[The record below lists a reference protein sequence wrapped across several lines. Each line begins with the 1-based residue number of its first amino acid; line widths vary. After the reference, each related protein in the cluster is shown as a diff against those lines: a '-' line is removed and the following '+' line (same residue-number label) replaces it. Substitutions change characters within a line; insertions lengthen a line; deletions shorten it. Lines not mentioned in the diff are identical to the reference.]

1 MKYAEYIKTVEI
13 DALWGKRKHILWHL
27 DRHVNI
33 LSGVNG
39 IGKSTILQKTLK
51 QAEGVHLTLVPEDAT
66 DLRYDVIEKYTID
79 PDTQLAKLE
88 KDFIAYKAKA
98 TLNFPLDPKGRLP
111 EQELS
116 ARPKDACKARTINFF
131 YDFVDKLYG
140 QTDKTIIRDAEGI
153 RFLQE
158 GDILTTRELSS
169 GEKQMML
176 ILLTVLLEDRQPYVL
191 FMDEPEVSLH
201 VDWQQQLVTIITE
214 LNPEIQLIL
223 TTHSPAVVM
232 NGWLD
237 KVTEVSEITV
247 K

>member
-51 QAEGVHLTLVPEDAT
+51 QSDGVHLTLHPEDAT
-66 DLRYDVIEKYTID
+66 DIHYDVIEKYTID
-79 PDTQLAKLE
+79 PDTHLEKLE
-88 KDFIAYKAKA
+88 KDFIAYKEKA
-98 TLNFPLDPKGRLP
+98 TLNSQLQALN
-111 EQELS
+111 S
-116 ARPKDACKARTINFF
+116 F
-131 YDFVDKLYG
+131 YDYVDKLYG
-140 QTDKTIIRDAEGI
+140 QTEKTILRDAEGI
-153 RFLQE
+153 RLLQE
-158 GDILTTRELSS
+158 GDILTTRQLSS

-176 ILLTVLLEDRQPYVL
+176 ILLTVLLEDQQPFVL

-201 VDWQQQLVTIITE
+201 VDWQQELVGIITE
-214 LNPEIQLIL
+214 MNPNIQLIL
-223 TTHSPAVVM
+223 TTHSPAVIM
-232 NGWLD
+232 NGWFD
-237 KVTEVSEITV
+237 KVTEVSDITV

>member
-79 PDTQLAKLE
+79 PDTQLDKLE
-88 KDFIAYKAKA
+88 KDFIAYKEKA
-98 TLNFPLDPKGRLP
+98 IVNC
-111 EQELS
+111 QLS
-116 ARPKDACKARTINFF
+116 TVNSFF
-131 YDFVDKLYG
+131 DYVDKLYG

-158 GDILTTRELSS
+158 GDILTTRQLSS

-237 KVTEVSEITV
+237 KVTEVSDITV

>member
-1 MKYAEYIKTVEI
+1 MKFAEYIKTIEI

-51 QAEGVHLTLVPEDAT
+51 QGDGVHLTLMPEDAT
-66 DLRYDVIEKYTID
+66 DLRYNVIEKYTID
-79 PDTQLAKLE
+79 PDTQLEKLE
-88 KDFIAYKAKA
+88 KDFMAYKTAK
-98 TLNFPLDPKGRLP
+98 G
-111 EQELS
+111 QEPMAKVDS
-116 ARPKDACKARTINFF
+116 F
-131 YDFVDKLYG
+131 YDLIDKLYG
-140 QTDKTIIRDAEGI
+140 QTDKTVIRDAEGI

-158 GDILTTRELSS
+158 GDILTTRQLSS

-176 ILLTVLLEDRQPYVL
+176 ILLTVLLQDQQPYVL

-214 LNPEIQLIL
+214 LNPQIQLIL
-223 TTHSPAVVM
+223 TTHSPAVIM

-237 KVTEVSEITV
+237 KVTEVSDITV
-247 K
+247 S

>member
-98 TLNFPLDPKGRLP
+98 TLNFPLGRRTLAR
-111 EQELS
+111 QELS
-116 ARPKDACKARTINFF
+116 TINFF

-153 RFLQE
+153 RFMQE
-158 GDILTTRELSS
+158 GDILTTRQLSS

>member
-79 PDTQLAKLE
+79 PDTQLDKLE
-88 KDFIAYKAKA
+88 KDFIAYKNS
-98 TLNFPLDPKGRLP
+98 LPLGEGQGGGRI
-111 EQELS
+111 
-116 ARPKDACKARTINFF
+116 DTF
-131 YDFVDKLYG
+131 YDLIDKLYG

>member
-1 MKYAEYIKTVEI
+1 MKFAEYIKTIEI

-51 QAEGVHLTLVPEDAT
+51 QGDGVHLTLMPEDAT
-66 DLRYDVIEKYTID
+66 DLRYNVIEKYTID
-79 PDTQLAKLE
+79 PDTQLEKLE
-88 KDFIAYKAKA
+88 KDFMAYKTAK
-98 TLNFPLDPKGRLP
+98 G
-111 EQELS
+111 QES
-116 ARPKDACKARTINFF
+116 MAKVDSF
-131 YDFVDKLYG
+131 YDLIDKLYC
-140 QTDKTIIRDAEGI
+140 QTDKTVIRDAEGI

-158 GDILTTRELSS
+158 GDILTTRQLSS

-176 ILLTVLLEDRQPYVL
+176 ILLTVLLQDQQPYVL

-214 LNPEIQLIL
+214 LNPQIQLIL
-223 TTHSPAVVM
+223 TTHSPAVIM

-237 KVTEVSEITV
+237 KVTEVSDITV
-247 K
+247 N

>member
-1 MKYAEYIKTVEI
+1 MKYAEYIKTIEI

-51 QAEGVHLTLVPEDAT
+51 QADGVHLTLVPEDAT
-66 DLRYDVIEKYTID
+66 DLRYNVIEKYTID
-79 PDTQLAKLE
+79 PDTQLEKLE
-88 KDFIAYKAKA
+88 KDFIAYKTAK
-98 TLNFPLDPKGRLP
+98 G
-111 EQELS
+111 QEPMAKVDS
-116 ARPKDACKARTINFF
+116 F
-131 YDFVDKLYG
+131 YDLIDKLYG
-140 QTDKTIIRDAEGI
+140 QTDKTVIRDAEGI

-158 GDILTTRELSS
+158 GDILTTRQLSS

-176 ILLTVLLEDRQPYVL
+176 ILLTVLLQDQQPYVL

-214 LNPEIQLIL
+214 LNPQIQLIL
-223 TTHSPAVVM
+223 TTHSPAVIM

-237 KVTEVSEITV
+237 KVTEVSDITV
-247 K
+247 S

>member
-1 MKYAEYIKTVEI
+1 MIFAEYIKTIEI

-51 QAEGVHLTLVPEDAT
+51 QGDGVHLTLMPEDAT
-66 DLRYDVIEKYTID
+66 DLRYNVIEKYTID
-79 PDTQLAKLE
+79 PDTQLEKLE
-88 KDFIAYKAKA
+88 KDFMAYKTAK
-98 TLNFPLDPKGRLP
+98 G
-111 EQELS
+111 QEPMAKVDS
-116 ARPKDACKARTINFF
+116 F
-131 YDFVDKLYG
+131 YDLIDKLYG
-140 QTDKTIIRDAEGI
+140 QTDKTVIRDAEGL

-158 GDILTTRELSS
+158 GDILTTRQLSS

-176 ILLTVLLEDRQPYVL
+176 ILLTVLLQDQQPYVL

-214 LNPEIQLIL
+214 LNPQIQLIL
-223 TTHSPAVVM
+223 TTHSPAVIM

-237 KVTEVSEITV
+237 KVTEVSDITV
-247 K
+247 N

>member
-88 KDFIAYKAKA
+88 KDFIAYKEKA
-98 TLNFPLDPKGRLP
+98 IVNC
-111 EQELS
+111 QLS
-116 ARPKDACKARTINFF
+116 IVNPFF
-131 YDFVDKLYG
+131 DFVDKLYG

-158 GDILTTRELSS
+158 GDILTTRQLSS

>member
-1 MKYAEYIKTVEI
+1 MIFAEYIKTIEI

-51 QAEGVHLTLVPEDAT
+51 QGDGVHLTLMPEDAT
-66 DLRYDVIEKYTID
+66 DLRYNVIEKYTID
-79 PDTQLAKLE
+79 PDTQLEKLE
-88 KDFIAYKAKA
+88 KDFMAYKTAK
-98 TLNFPLDPKGRLP
+98 G
-111 EQELS
+111 QEPMAKVDS
-116 ARPKDACKARTINFF
+116 F
-131 YDFVDKLYG
+131 YDLIDKLYG
-140 QTDKTIIRDAEGI
+140 QTDKTVIRDAEGI

-158 GDILTTRELSS
+158 GDILTTRQLSS

-176 ILLTVLLEDRQPYVL
+176 ILLTVLLQDQQPYVL

-214 LNPEIQLIL
+214 LNPQIQLIL
-223 TTHSPAVVM
+223 TTHSPAVIM

-237 KVTEVSEITV
+237 KVTEVSDITV
-247 K
+247 S

>member
-39 IGKSTILQKTLK
+39 IGKSTILRKTLLNSD
-51 QAEGVHLTLVPEDAT
+51 GVHLTLFPEDAT
-66 DLRYDVIEKYTID
+66 ELRCDVIEKFTIE
-79 PDTQLAKLE
+79 PDALLDKLE
-88 KDFIAYKAKA
+88 KDFMAYKNS
-98 TLNFPLDPKGRLP
+98 LSLGEGQRGGRIQL
-111 EQELS
+111 
-116 ARPKDACKARTINFF
+116 F
-131 YDFVDKLYG
+131 YDHVDKLFG
-140 QTDKTIIRDAEGI
+140 QTEKVILRDADGI
-153 RFLQE
+153 RLLQE
-158 GDILTTRELSS
+158 GDILTTRQLSS

-176 ILLTVLLEDRQPYVL
+176 ILLTVLLEDQQPYVL

-201 VDWQQQLVTIITE
+201 VDWQQELVSIITE
-214 LNPEIQLIL
+214 MNPNIQLIL
-223 TTHSPAVVM
+223 TTHSPAVIM

-237 KVTEVSEITV
+237 KVTEVSDITV

>member
-88 KDFIAYKAKA
+88 KDFIAYKEKA
-98 TLNFPLDPKGRLP
+98 IVNC
-111 EQELS
+111 QLS
-116 ARPKDACKARTINFF
+116 IVNSFF
-131 YDFVDKLYG
+131 DFVDKLYG

-158 GDILTTRELSS
+158 GDILTTRQLSS

>member
-98 TLNFPLDPKGRLP
+98 TLNFT
-111 EQELS
+111 LS
-116 ARPKDACKARTINFF
+116 TINFF

-158 GDILTTRELSS
+158 GDILTTRQLSS

>member
-33 LSGVNG
+33 LSGING

-51 QAEGVHLTLVPEDAT
+51 QSEGVHLTLVPEDAT

-88 KDFIAYKAKA
+88 KDFMAYK
-98 TLNFPLDPKGRLP
+98 NG
-111 EQELS
+111 QSS
-116 ARPKDACKARTINFF
+116 ASGSQGPSASVQRF
-131 YDFVDKLYG
+131 YDLIDQLYG
-140 QTDKTIIRDAEGI
+140 QTDKTIIRDADGI
-153 RFLQE
+153 RFMQE
-158 GDILTTRELSS
+158 GDILTTRQLSS

>member
-88 KDFIAYKAKA
+88 KDFIAYKEKSIV
-98 TLNFPLDPKGRLP
+98 NC
-111 EQELS
+111 QLS
-116 ARPKDACKARTINFF
+116 TVNCF
-131 YDFVDKLYG
+131 YDIIDKLYG

>member
-88 KDFIAYKAKA
+88 KDFIAYKEKA
-98 TLNFPLDPKGRLP
+98 IVNC
-111 EQELS
+111 QLS
-116 ARPKDACKARTINFF
+116 AVNSFF
-131 YDFVDKLYG
+131 DFVDKLYG

-176 ILLTVLLEDRQPYVL
+176 ILLTVLLEDQQPYVL

>member
-1 MKYAEYIKTVEI
+1 M
-13 DALWGKRKHILWHL
+13 
-27 DRHVNI
+27 
-33 LSGVNG
+33 
-39 IGKSTILQKTLK
+39 
-51 QAEGVHLTLVPEDAT
+51 
-66 DLRYDVIEKYTID
+66 
-79 PDTQLAKLE
+79 
-88 KDFIAYKAKA
+88 
-98 TLNFPLDPKGRLP
+98 
-111 EQELS
+111 S
-116 ARPKDACKARTINFF
+116 ARPEGALARARTVNSFF
-131 YDFVDKLYG
+131 DYVDKLYG

-158 GDILTTRELSS
+158 GDILTTRQLSS

>member
-79 PDTQLAKLE
+79 PDTQLDKLE
-88 KDFIAYKAKA
+88 KDFIAYKEKA
-98 TLNFPLDPKGRLP
+98 NVT
-111 EQELS
+111 S
-116 ARPKDACKARTINFF
+116 F
-131 YDFVDKLYG
+131 YDYVDKLYG

-158 GDILTTRELSS
+158 GDILTTRQLSS

>member
-1 MKYAEYIKTVEI
+1 MVGTMKYAEYIKTVEI

-39 IGKSTILQKTLK
+39 IGKSTILRKTLLNSD
-51 QAEGVHLTLVPEDAT
+51 GVHLTLFPEDAT
-66 DLRYDVIEKYTID
+66 ELRCDVIEKFTIE
-79 PDTQLAKLE
+79 PDSLLDKLE
-88 KDFIAYKAKA
+88 AQFLEYKSSADDARSAKVQ
-98 TLNFPLDPKGRLP
+98 L
-111 EQELS
+111 
-116 ARPKDACKARTINFF
+116 F
-131 YDFVDKLYG
+131 YDHVDNLFG
-140 QTDKTIIRDAEGI
+140 QTEKVILREADGI
-153 RFLQE
+153 RLLQE
-158 GDILTTRELSS
+158 GDILTTRQLSS

-176 ILLTVLLEDRQPYVL
+176 ILLTVLLEDQQPYVL

-201 VDWQQQLVTIITE
+201 VDWQQELVSIITE
-214 LNPEIQLIL
+214 MNPNIQLIL
-223 TTHSPAVVM
+223 TTHSPAVIM